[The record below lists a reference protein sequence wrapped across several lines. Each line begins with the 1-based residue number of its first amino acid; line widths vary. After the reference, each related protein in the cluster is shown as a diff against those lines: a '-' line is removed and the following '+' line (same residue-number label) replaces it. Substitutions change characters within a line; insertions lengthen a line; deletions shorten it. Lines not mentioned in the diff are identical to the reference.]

1 MTTICSLVFRIK
13 LNYARS
19 ACFFVCVVYF
29 LLFFYIFLVIIQV
42 LQCCWWIFP
51 FQYFLGRVF
60 IFIWRDDNLSIVS
73 FLCFLGM
80 KQCVLESV
88 KNDKLQRKIIHRNR
102 KKHDEICCCWFVW
115 LFVKFR
121 VLYFVCTS
129 AILLSVFYNSEF
141 TFDLK
146 IK

>member
-19 ACFFVCVVYF
+19 ACFFCVCV
-29 LLFFYIFLVIIQV
+29 
-42 LQCCWWIFP
+42 CWIFSVI
-51 FQYFLGRVF
+51 FFGNNSSAAVLLMNISVSVFLGRKF
-60 IFIWRDDNLSIVS
+60 IFIWRDDNLRIV
-73 FLCFLGM
+73 FMFFLGI

-88 KNDKLQRKIIHRNR
+88 KNDKIQRKIIHRNR
-102 KKHDEICCCWFVW
+102 KKLDEFCCCWFVW

-129 AILLSVFYNSEF
+129 AILLSVFYNFEF